1 LQQAQANLALLR
13 QQLADTVIRAP
24 FDGVIA
30 QRFVD
35 VGVVA
40 GAGTPVA
47 RIVSLD
53 RLYFEGTLPEVLL
66 RAVRVG
72 MPVTVRVDAFPNR
85 AFNARIEAINPA
97 VVDQARNLRIRVALT
112 NPSDLPLK
120 TGLFARGEILI
131 REYKNVP
138 LTPKLALLEKGG
150 ATRVF
155 IVENGVA
162 QQRTLKVVATN
173 TDFIYAEGVQAGETI
188 VTRGQDL
195 LSDGQPVRI
204 LEQ

>member
-1 LQQAQANLALLR
+1 
-13 QQLADTVIRAP
+13 
-24 FDGVIA
+24 
-30 QRFVD
+30 
-35 VGVVA
+35 
-40 GAGTPVA
+40 
-47 RIVSLD
+47 
-53 RLYFEGTLPEVLL
+53 
-66 RAVRVG
+66 VRVG

-85 AFNARIEAINPA
+85 VFNAQIEAIYPA
-97 VVDQARNLRIRVALT
+97 VADQARNLRIRVSLA

-162 QQRTLKVVATN
+162 QQRALKVIATN
-173 TDFIYAEGVQAGETI
+173 TDFIYAEGVRAGETV